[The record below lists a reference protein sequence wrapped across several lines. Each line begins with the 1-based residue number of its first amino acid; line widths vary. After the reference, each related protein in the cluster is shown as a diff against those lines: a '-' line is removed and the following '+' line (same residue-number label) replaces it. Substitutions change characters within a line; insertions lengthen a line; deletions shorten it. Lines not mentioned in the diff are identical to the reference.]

1 MFKKVSKN
9 KVRKKRFSFKRK
21 TKNGAT
27 TLHPGDRR
35 PAEDISKNKMFY
47 EKKLS
52 KYKGKMRWLVIERPT
67 GSILR
72 ASHFEED
79 AKKLADFQNKYKQWV
94 PQGGVPG
101 FLTLGKI

>member
-1 MFKKVSKN
+1 
-9 KVRKKRFSFKRK
+9 
-21 TKNGAT
+21 
-27 TLHPGDRR
+27 
-35 PAEDISKNKMFY
+35 
-47 EKKLS
+47 
-52 KYKGKMRWLVIERPT
+52 MRWLVIERPT